1 MEYLE
6 IKQRPG
12 TAFRRGLGIVLI
24 LLAIALFISTYGED
38 QKILHMV
45 FPAALVLK
53 GIYDLFNG
61 FGLERSWLR
70 TGSDFITIKW
80 SNKLNP
86 VTIHIAGIREIILTR
101 FSVRI
106 SCKSRKP
113 LKLDIG
119 YLDLDQ
125 KKELYQFLVNY
136 ATKRDLKLV
145 RNY

>member
-24 LLAIALFISTYGED
+24 LLAIALFISTFGED
-38 QKILHMV
+38 QEILHLF

-53 GIYDLFNG
+53 GVYDLFNG

-86 VTIHIAGIREIILTR
+86 VTIHIAGIREITLTR
-101 FSVRI
+101 FSVSI

-125 KKELYQFLVNY
+125 KKELYQFLVDY